1 MLNAVR
7 DLDEIVGRKLPLE
20 DLQDRLQLL
29 SAHVQLIGD
38 VLDTSPLE
46 EAGFISRDHVFE
58 ALHVLGVTLLLG
70 FLHLLMKFANFR
82 VRLLLVCL
90 KVALGATAT
99 SLAKNKKFKQIVD
112 DFNFCGGSLA
122 SIRLRRGD
130 IFNGRLLC
138 D

>member
-1 MLNAVR
+1 MLDAVC
-7 DLDEIVGRKLPLE
+7 DLDEIVGCELSLE

-29 SAHVQLIGD
+29 SAHVQLIRD

-58 ALHVLGVTLLLG
+58 ALDVFGIALLLSI
-70 FLHLLMKFANFR
+70 LHLLMKFANLC
-82 VRLLLVCL
+82 VRLLLIGL
-90 KVALGATAT
+90 EVAFGATAT

-122 SIRLRRGD
+122 GIS
-130 IFNGRLLC
+130 LC
-138 D
+138 